1 MEAARR
7 LLAAST
13 FEAEDCS
20 DAELNYATREEGDV
34 GECEPGAGDVLEARR
49 LRREINAI
57 PGVVAV
63 VDVCDEWVSVRVS
76 PSPVNDR

>member
-20 DAELNYATREEGDV
+20 DAELNYATREEGDI
-34 GECEPGAGDVLEARR
+34 GECSPGAGDVLEARR
-49 LRREINAI
+49 LCDAINTI
-57 PGVVAV
+57 PGVIAV

-76 PSPVNDR
+76 PRP